1 VSDVQIEYLL
11 PHELRAAVAKRPVAY
26 IPLGTYEWHGEHLPI
41 GLDSLTAHGVCLAAA
56 RADGGLVL
64 PPLYYGTGGGHGHY
78 PWTIIKSTPDEIEG
92 QLNFTLQRMEEFGF
106 KLVVLFSGHFADTQL
121 EMIDRVAKDWNGNLK
136 VFAAAVNRIEGLT
149 IGPDHAALF
158 ETTLLA
164 ALRPDLVHLENL
176 PKTALPAD
184 ENPFGEQRHDK
195 AHPLYGI
202 FGPDPR
208 AFNPEQA
215 KPLLDASVQWLV
227 AQVHKHI

>member
-1 VSDVQIEYLL
+1 
-11 PHELRAAVAKRPVAY
+11 
-26 IPLGTYEWHGEHLPI
+26 
-41 GLDSLTAHGVCLAAA
+41 
-56 RADGGLVL
+56 
-64 PPLYYGTGGGHGHY
+64 
-78 PWTIIKSTPDEIEG
+78 
-92 QLNFTLQRMEEFGF
+92 
-106 KLVVLFSGHFADTQL
+106 
-121 EMIDRVAKDWNGNLK
+121 MIDRVAKHWKGKLK
-136 VFAAAVNRIEGLT
+136 VFATAVNRIEGLA

-195 AHPLYGI
+195 THPLYGI

-208 AFNPEQA
+208 AFKPEQA